1 MSLKLDAIIELIVTK
16 SGKPKEEVIQL
27 IEAKR
32 KELDGYV
39 TDEGAASLVARELD
53 LDLFEKQETS
63 EIKIQVRDLVAGMSG
78 VSLNLRVQRVF
89 PVRTFTRKQG
99 GEGKVANLLC
109 SDPTGSIRL
118 TMWSQHTK
126 AIEDREIEE
135 GDIIRVINCRVKTG
149 LREQLELHL
158 GVGSR
163 VMLNPPDVDP
173 TEFPEVSLKFTKI
186 ANLREGMGDVHV
198 QGTIRAKFRKT
209 TFSRGDGEGVVAN
222 LSIGDETGQTRLVL
236 WDEQAEW
243 FDKIEIDDMIRIE
256 SGYVRLDRNKVPELH
271 VGRRGRITRHGAA
284 TVERSS
290 TSPARTLSLKDVR
303 AGDYV
308 TAVGVV
314 VVANHGIK
322 TFVRK
327 DGSEG
332 KRLVLI
338 LADATG
344 QVRAV
349 AWGSA
354 ADELSDLTEGT
365 LLRLENAGCRVG
377 LQQELELHINKWT
390 KVKRNPPG
398 LEIESPSLEPIR
410 TMSSESP
417 SQLLSSVTQGNFV
430 TIRGTI
436 VQVFHQRSVYDACPK
451 CSRKVTV
458 DQSVISCPKCGE
470 IPKSVPR
477 IIAQIIIDDGTENMR
492 ARFIGVPAERLL
504 GMSGAEAKALVEESG
519 VDEEPIR
526 RAEES
531 LLGREII
538 VKGRIRLN
546 NYSNELEIAVTS
558 IEEPNAVSEASRL
571 VEELDRGTQA

>member
-1 MSLKLDAIIELIVTK
+1 MSLKLDDIIELIVTK
-16 SGKPKEEVIQL
+16 SGKTKDEVIKL

-53 LDLFEKQETS
+53 LDLFEKQSTPEL
-63 EIKIQVRDLVAGMSG
+63 KITVRDLVSGMSG
-78 VSLNLRVQRVF
+78 VSLNLKVLRVY

-99 GEGKVANLLC
+99 GEGKVANLSC
-109 SDPTGSIRL
+109 ADATGVIRV
-118 TMWSQHTK
+118 TFWDKHTQV
-126 AIEDREIEE
+126 IEDREIDE

-163 VMLNPPDVDP
+163 VMLNPPDVDS
-173 TEFPEVSLKFTKI
+173 TEFPDAALVFTKI
-186 ANLREGMGDVHV
+186 SSLQEGMNDVHV
-198 QGTIRAKFRKT
+198 QGTIRAKYRKT
-209 TFSRGDGEGVVAN
+209 SFSRGETEGVVAN

-243 FDKIEIDDMIRIE
+243 FDKIELDDIIRVE
-256 SGYVRLDRNKVPELH
+256 NGYVRLDRAKIPELH

-284 TVERSS
+284 TVERSG
-290 TSPARTLSLKDVR
+290 TSPARMLALKEVKV
-303 AGDYV
+303 GDYIS
-308 TAVGVV
+308 ALGVIV
-314 VVANHGIK
+314 VSNRGIK
-322 TFVRK
+322 TFTRK

-338 LADATG
+338 LADGTG

-354 ADELSDLTEGT
+354 ADDLVDLTEGT
-365 LLRLENAGCRVG
+365 LLRIENAGSRVG
-377 LQQELELHINKWT
+377 LSEELEIHINKWT

-398 LEIESPSLEPIR
+398 LEIKSPSSEPIR
-410 TMSSESP
+410 TRGDVSTG
-417 SQLLSSVTQGNFV
+417 QLLSSVTQGNQV

-451 CSRKVTV
+451 CSRKVN
-458 DQSVISCPKCGE
+458 ISDTLTTCPKCGQ
-470 IPKSVPR
+470 ISHSVPR

-492 ARFIGVPAERLL
+492 ARFIGVPAEKLL
-504 GMSGAEAKALVEESG
+504 GMTGAEAKAIVQESG
-519 VDEEPIR
+519 EEDEPIR
-526 RAEES
+526 RLEES
-531 LLGREII
+531 LLGREI
-538 VKGRIRLN
+538 VVSGRVRLN
-546 NYSNELEIAVTS
+546 NYSNELEIAVDS
-558 IEEPNAVSEASRL
+558 CEEPNAVSEAKRL
-571 VEELDRGTQA
+571 VEEIERGTQT